1 MKNVDTFR
9 RKDSDFGQRSLHGHV
24 LGELVASIGATAWLS
39 PAEVPP
45 GEAVEVLLTDLATIA
60 EAVAGAAPL
69 VGKQAARQR
78 TLGNLG
84 VVAVGTADWADAN
97 LAADFTPRE
106 LALACGLAAR
116 LARSRSQRSELAEL
130 HDATQ
135 RLAQTDPLTGLANRR
150 EWDEQLSARWSLAK
164 RSGKRVW
171 LALVDL
177 DRFKGFNDR
186 HGMRA
191 GDELL
196 RAAAKGLAAGL
207 RGQDLIARLGGDEF
221 GVLVVG
227 VDEVVACRIFE
238 RLCAAVK
245 ADSGPDGSLLSASIG
260 CAGSTAERTTP
271 EVLFAAAEQ
280 GLRDAKQAGGNCVR
294 HGELS
299 GP

>member
-1 MKNVDTFR
+1 MSTPSGAKI
-9 RKDSDFGQRSLHGHV
+9 LV
-24 LGELVASIGATAWLS
+24 LAQDHSTATAWGDLLRQSGATAWLS

-45 GEAVEVLLTDLATIA
+45 GEAVEVLLTDLPTID

-84 VVAVGTADWADAN
+84 VVAVGPADWADAN

-150 EWDEQLSARWSLAK
+150 EWDEQLSARWSLAR

-186 HGMRA
+186 HGMRRR
-191 GDELL
+191 
-196 RAAAKGLAAGL
+196 RAAAGRRQRIGSRIARPGPDCPAGRRRVRCTGFGRGRSRGRPHFRAAL
-207 RGQDLIARLGGDEF
+207 RGSEIAQRTRRFPSF
-221 GVLVVG
+221 G
-227 VDEVVACRIFE
+227 
-238 RLCAAVK
+238 
-245 ADSGPDGSLLSASIG
+245 
-260 CAGSTAERTTP
+260 
-271 EVLFAAAEQ
+271 Q
-280 GLRDAKQAGGNCVR
+280 HWLRRQHD
-294 HGELS
+294 
-299 GP
+299 